1 MTTIVK
7 EEKIIE
13 MELLTRQNLAKSVIM
28 NAKEVTSNG
37 LHGKEVKK
45 IIALVPV
52 SLIKVDHASY
62 QREEKKHVIKM
73 SKEWDD
79 SQCTLLLVNY
89 RSAEGWFYAI
99 DGQHRTIA
107 AQILGIE
114 YLACEIF
121 IDLSVEE
128 EAKRFLYYNT
138 GTKSLSPFDTFK
150 ANVCWGEAND
160 TAIKE
165 VCDKYG
171 IGIIDR
177 KNKQRALRSVTVARS
192 IYRNG
197 GTTAL
202 NWIFALIEDAHWE
215 DFKESYSADILM
227 GFNAVYTKY
236 CDKLSEARKNLMDFM
251 KNSNPLEIIGIG
263 NAEYPTQGHSTR
275 TRLVMEE
282 IARGNN
288 NKKPTAK
295 KVTKIAS

>member
-1 MTTIVK
+1 MSKSEVK
-7 EEKIIE
+7 VIE
-13 MELLTRQNLAKSVIM
+13 MELLTRKNLAKSVIM
-28 NAKEVTSNG
+28 NAKEVISTG
-37 LHGKEVKK
+37 LHGAEVKK

-52 SLIKVDHASY
+52 SLIKVDHEAY

-89 RSAEGWFYAI
+89 RSGEGWFYAI
-99 DGQHRTIA
+99 DGQHRTVA

-150 ANVCWGEAND
+150 ANICWGEEND

-165 VCDKYG
+165 VCDKYD
-171 IGIIDR
+171 IAIIDR
-177 KNKQRALRSVTVARS
+177 KNKQRALRSVTVART

-197 GTTAL
+197 GITAL
-202 NWIFALIEDAHWE
+202 NWIFSLIEDAHWE
-215 DFKESYSADILM
+215 DFKESYSADILI
-227 GFNAVYTKY
+227 GLNAIYTKH
-236 CDKLSEARKNLMDFM
+236 CNNLSEARKNLVNFM
-251 KNSNPLEIIGIG
+251 KKSNPLEIIGIG
-263 NAEYPTQGHSTR
+263 NSEYPTQGHSTR
-275 TRLVMEE
+275 IRLVMEE
-282 IARGNN
+282 IAKGDN
-288 NKKPTAK
+288 NKPMTK
-295 KVTKIAS
+295 KKTKVA

>member
-1 MTTIVK
+1 MKSKGVGNVV
-7 EEKIIE
+7 E
-13 MELLTRQNLAKSVIM
+13 MDLKTRQKLAQGVIM
-28 NAKEVTSNG
+28 NAKEVISTG
-37 LHGKEVKK
+37 LHGKEAKK

-52 SLIKVDHASY
+52 SLIKVDHAAY
-62 QREEKKHVIKM
+62 QREEKKHIVKM

-99 DGQHRTIA
+99 DGQHRTVT

-150 ANVCWGEAND
+150 ANICWGEPND
-160 TAIKE
+160 TAIKC

-171 IGIIDR
+171 VSIINR
-177 KNKQRALRSVTVARS
+177 GKQKRNLRSVTIVRS

-197 GTTAL
+197 GVIAL
-202 NWIFALIEDAHWE
+202 EWILKLIQDAHWE
-215 DFKESYSADILM
+215 DFKETYSADILW
-227 GFNAVYTKY
+227 GLNAAYTKY
-236 CDKLSEARKNLMDFM
+236 CDNLVNARKNLLDFM
-251 KNSNPLEIIGIG
+251 KKSKPTEIIGIA
-263 NAEYPTQGHSTR
+263 NTEYPTQGHQTR
-275 TRLVMEE
+275 VRLIMEE
-282 IARGNN
+282 IAGNDGKN
-288 NKKPTAK
+288 
-295 KVTKIAS
+295 TKIKNKAIKIA